1 MIRIIVPLQIQPVRS
16 VRPIQPLQAWDLDP
30 GLELSFP
37 AEIEEIVIREGFAER
52 IDEKAIKTR

>member
-1 MIRIIVPLQIQPVRS
+1 MPLQIQPGRS

-37 AEIEEIVIREGFAER
+37 AEIEEILIREGFVER
-52 IDEKAIKTR
+52 IDEKTVKAR